1 MAIHGLETDYVITD
15 DENEFLT
22 TYLYAIEEW
31 TEYELYI
38 LGNTFVNRDKLYRA
52 LPSHKKRAEL
62 VFLNLILILIERKK
76 FYHASYFIR
85 LVRKP
90 KVVY

>member
-1 MAIHGLETDYVITD
+1 MAIHGLETDYIITD

-38 LGNTFVNRDKLYRA
+38 LGNTMMV
-52 LPSHKKRAEL
+52 
-62 VFLNLILILIERKK
+62 
-76 FYHASYFIR
+76 
-85 LVRKP
+85 
-90 KVVY
+90 